1 MQGEEHFASSD
12 YGIAL
17 RREELSLEDT
27 DGDPSA
33 LSWLAMSRFLHSV
46 ASLDDDLAIAER
58 AVRFAME
65 RLGVATAGVVQEN
78 VAGADPILAVQ
89 TSVPDLARPSVL
101 TGLASG
107 TLDPVE
113 FSGEPTVH
121 VARAEQ
127 VGISLIALRPSAS
140 LLPRERIELD
150 AVLLATSLA
159 IEAARHRRNAQQLQA
174 RNDELNASLADGH
187 SLMERLGR
195 IQRASSGY
203 TTDAEVFAAISEA
216 AMELTGDDLATV
228 RLVDPHDPAYS
239 IQVAEVGVDQRLTEE
254 VLRYRNDT
262 GVNARSVRE
271 DRLVIENDYG
281 TTPINT
287 VAAYAERGLRTAMA
301 APIRIDGTVVGS
313 LCVASFRARSPYSDS
328 EGAALLAF
336 ADHAGVAL
344 GRSRALTALRLAYED
359 ARHGALHDELTGLPN
374 RSFLISRI
382 NELQHA
388 EERAIFTVLFVDL
401 DDFKMVNDSLGH
413 SMGDVLLREV
423 ATRLRCAIGPN
434 AMVSRL
440 GGDEFAVV
448 APDVATETDATTL
461 ALAIRSALVS
471 PIAVGSR
478 SLLIDVSIGVTL
490 VDPRTPCDVTTVL
503 RHADLAMYRA
513 KADGKGRHA
522 LFESDMRDDA
532 LRQME
537 FAQMLRAALANNEMR
552 VRYQPVIDLT
562 YGTVT
567 GFEALVRWQHPNEGL
582 IGPSEFI
589 AIAERSGSIVDL
601 GAWVLEEACRQVRSW
616 QHAPDGAGL
625 SLSVNLSGRQL
636 LESGLVE
643 MVDSVLSRT
652 GFAPNLLTLEITET
666 YLMQPSATIRTRL
679 TELRALGVRIAI
691 DDFGTGYASLSYLR
705 EFPIDQCKI
714 DRSYTAGL
722 GLPGQDDVL
731 ASSIIDLSRTLG
743 LEVVAEGIEVEHQL
757 RRLRELGCKYGQGYL
772 FAKPL
777 SADKCEELLLTGAS
791 SNSFMSLHGIWD
803 QQRLW

>member
-1 MQGEEHFASSD
+1 
-12 YGIAL
+12 
-17 RREELSLEDT
+17 
-27 DGDPSA
+27 
-33 LSWLAMSRFLHSV
+33 
-46 ASLDDDLAIAER
+46 
-58 AVRFAME
+58 
-65 RLGVATAGVVQEN
+65 
-78 VAGADPILAVQ
+78 
-89 TSVPDLARPSVL
+89 
-101 TGLASG
+101 
-107 TLDPVE
+107 
-113 FSGEPTVH
+113 
-121 VARAEQ
+121 
-127 VGISLIALRPSAS
+127 
-140 LLPRERIELD
+140 
-150 AVLLATSLA
+150 
-159 IEAARHRRNAQQLQA
+159 
-174 RNDELNASLADGH
+174 
-187 SLMERLGR
+187 
-195 IQRASSGY
+195 
-203 TTDAEVFAAISEA
+203 
-216 AMELTGDDLATV
+216 
-228 RLVDPHDPAYS
+228 
-239 IQVAEVGVDQRLTEE
+239 
-254 VLRYRNDT
+254 
-262 GVNARSVRE
+262 
-271 DRLVIENDYG
+271 
-281 TTPINT
+281 
-287 VAAYAERGLRTAMA
+287 
-301 APIRIDGTVVGS
+301 
-313 LCVASFRARSPYSDS
+313 
-328 EGAALLAF
+328 
-336 ADHAGVAL
+336 
-344 GRSRALTALRLAYED
+344 
-359 ARHGALHDELTGLPN
+359 
-374 RSFLISRI
+374 
-382 NELQHA
+382 
-388 EERAIFTVLFVDL
+388 
-401 DDFKMVNDSLGH
+401 
-413 SMGDVLLREV
+413 
-423 ATRLRCAIGPN
+423 
-434 AMVSRL
+434 
-440 GGDEFAVV
+440 
-448 APDVATETDATTL
+448 
-461 ALAIRSALVS
+461 
-471 PIAVGSR
+471 
-478 SLLIDVSIGVTL
+478 
-490 VDPRTPCDVTTVL
+490 
-503 RHADLAMYRA
+503 
-513 KADGKGRHA
+513 
-522 LFESDMRDDA
+522 
-532 LRQME
+532 
-537 FAQMLRAALANNEMR
+537 MLRAALANNEMR